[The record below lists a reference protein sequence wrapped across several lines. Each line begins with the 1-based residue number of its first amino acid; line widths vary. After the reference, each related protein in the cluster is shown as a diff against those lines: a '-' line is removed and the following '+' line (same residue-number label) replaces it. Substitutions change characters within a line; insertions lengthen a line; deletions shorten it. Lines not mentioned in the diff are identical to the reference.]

1 MDGMTITGGTD
12 ATSGDTV
19 KAQLTAPTPMLQG
32 SFALYEHNGGY
43 LVAWKKRGET
53 ETRRLPIPAFVITMA
68 AQASGRTP
76 QQVIDELIGASS

>member
-1 MDGMTITGGTD
+1 MESMKTTDVSD
-12 ATSGDTV
+12 ATSGDTEPV
-19 KAQLTAPTPMLQG
+19 KPVPPTPMLQG

-43 LVAWKKRGET
+43 LVAWKKRGES